1 VPHHSF
7 NVLQKRIDVKALKR
21 FHGKMKRAT
30 VYFEEDIHK
39 ALKVKAAE
47 VSTSVSDLVNRTIR
61 DSLQED
67 LEDLEAFHERENEP
81 TIDFEKFL
89 KQLKKDGKL

>member
-1 VPHHSF
+1 
-7 NVLQKRIDVKALKR
+7 
-21 FHGKMKRAT
+21 MKRAT

-47 VSTSVSDLVNRTIR
+47 VSTSVSDLVNSAIR

-67 LEDLEAFHERENEP
+67 LEDLGAFHERENEP

>member
-1 VPHHSF
+1 
-7 NVLQKRIDVKALKR
+7 
-21 FHGKMKRAT
+21 MKRAT

-47 VSTSVSDLVNRTIR
+47 VSTSLSDLVNSAIR

-67 LEDLEAFHERENEP
+67 LEDLQAFRERENEP

-89 KQLKKDGKL
+89 KQLKADGKL

>member
-1 VPHHSF
+1 
-7 NVLQKRIDVKALKR
+7 
-21 FHGKMKRAT
+21 MKRAT

-47 VSTSVSDLVNRTIR
+47 VSTSVSDLVNSAIR
-61 DSLQED
+61 DSLHED
-67 LEDLEAFHERENEP
+67 LEDLQAFRERENEP

-89 KQLKKDGKL
+89 KQLKEDGKL